1 MEKEKMENSR
11 EVNNESNIILVTIS
25 VWQWGTSILPGRY
38 KSQEFDTIFKQ
49 CHWDNL
55 KKKFLNKNICAT
67 DGSQPDK
74 HGTEKQHRYH
84 YQPLLLF
91 PVPAMK
97 SSHA

>member
-1 MEKEKMENSR
+1 MP
-11 EVNNESNIILVTIS
+11 L
-25 VWQWGTSILPGRY
+25 RY
-38 KSQEFDTIFKQ
+38 S
-49 CHWDNL
+49 

-74 HGTEKQHRYH
+74 HGTEKQH